1 MENPCLNDN
10 FVDAAALRRYNFFKG
25 LILVL
30 LAALL
35 LGLWGFTRQFA
46 SIQAPTLAGPDGV
59 VAPGT
64 VTLNGRGSPNSDIN
78 VQMNGRSLGTTTVNA
93 DGSWSL
99 DTDLAAGEYDFIALA
114 LDSDGLERG
123 RSAGLTLNVTEPL
136 VFTAP
141 TLALPGG
148 EVNTAAVPFSG
159 TGTPGSRVDLFNNG
173 VSLGTAV
180 VDSNGQWT
188 VTAPINRAIN
198 DLQAFGFDPGGAAI
212 GDSGLQRLFL
222 PSAAASLT
230 LNAPDLGEFNLDDA
244 GLSQSTIRL
253 TGTGEPFTQVRLAL
267 GGLDLS
273 TVDVDADGNWSFDGD
288 FALEAGTYD
297 LQARMATSDG
307 TDLGTAVAAGLVVPA
322 VGTAPT
328 LVVDAADDGLTWHG
342 TALASSTVE
351 IVVNGEVAGTAVAG
365 TDGNWSW
372 TPDLELGAYEVT
384 VRAADDPDLSSDVQ
398 TARVGQPVA
407 IDAANVVDAGNG
419 TGELTLRGTAVA
431 NSQIQILIN
440 GEVVDTVTAD
450 AAGIWTY
457 AASLPNG
464 RYAVNGRYLDLSEAQ
479 AEQMAAVQTVT
490 VGQPT
495 GALQLLF
502 AGVSQAGQQGTA
514 PAGSPAVEIILDASG
529 SMMELLGDDT
539 RFEAARAALQAITD
553 NVLPDGAPIAVRVF
567 GNIEGDYSCRT
578 DLMIPYQPLDR
589 EAMNAFLT
597 EVEPQF
603 NANTSIADSL
613 ARVPFD
619 LADAGDLE
627 RIVVLLTDG
636 QETCGGD
643 PAAQIQT
650 LRDSGI
656 DVQVN
661 IVGLAI
667 ADDAL
672 KAEFERWAE
681 IGGGQYFDV
690 TDPGRL
696 AGMLGEVVL
705 VPYVVRNEAGEVVT
719 IGRVGG
725 RAQTLPVGTYEV
737 EVRIV
742 PAVTFEMVE
751 IVEGETV
758 QLSLDE

>member
-46 SIQAPTLAGPDGV
+46 SIQDPTLAGPNGV

-64 VTLNGRGSPNSDIN
+64 VTLNGRGAPNSDID

-93 DGSWSL
+93 DGNWSL
-99 DTDLAAGEYDFIALA
+99 DTNLAAGTYDFVALA
-114 LDSDGLERG
+114 IDPDGLERG
-123 RSAGLTLNVTEPL
+123 RSAGLTLNVAEPL

-159 TGTPGSRVDLFNNG
+159 TGTPGSTVDLFNNG

-180 VDSNGQWT
+180 VNSSGQWT
-188 VTAPINRAIN
+188 ITAPINRAIN
-198 DLQAFGFDPGGAAI
+198 DLQAFGFDPDGTAI
-212 GDSGLQRLFL
+212 GDSGIQRLFL
-222 PSAAASLT
+222 PSAAAGLT
-230 LNAPDLGEFNLDDA
+230 LNTPDLGEFNLDDA

-267 GGLDLS
+267 GGLDLGP
-273 TVDVDADGNWSFDGD
+273 VDVDADGKWSFDGD
-288 FALEAGTYD
+288 FALEPGTYD
-297 LQARMATSDG
+297 LQARMVLPGDVE
-307 TDLGTAVAAGLVVPA
+307 LGTAVAAGLVVPV

-328 LVVDAADDGLTWHG
+328 LVVDADGLTWHG
-342 TALASSTVE
+342 TALPNSTVE
-351 IVVNGEVAGTAVAG
+351 IVVNGEVVGTAVTDA
-365 TDGNWSW
+365 DGNWSW

-384 VRAADDPDLSSDVQ
+384 VRAADDPDLASDVQ
-398 TARVGQPVA
+398 TVRVGQPVA
-407 IDAANVVDAGNG
+407 ISVAAVVDAGDG
-419 TGELTLRGTAVA
+419 TGELTLRGTAVP

-440 GEVVDTVTAD
+440 GEVVDTVTAGAD
-450 AAGIWTY
+450 GSWTY
-457 AASLPNG
+457 TATLPNG
-464 RYAVNGRYLDLSEAQ
+464 SYAVNGRYLDLSEAQ

-502 AGVSQAGQQGTA
+502 AGASEAGQQGTA

-529 SMMELLGDDT
+529 SMMELLGSDT

-553 NVLPDGAPIAVRVF
+553 NVLPDGTPIAVRAF
-567 GNIEGDYSCRT
+567 GNIEGNYSCRT
-578 DLMIPYQPLDR
+578 DLMIPHQPLDR
-589 EAMNAFLT
+589 EAMNAFLA

-603 NANTSIADSL
+603 NANTPIADSL

-619 LADAGDLE
+619 LADAGDLG

-636 QETCGGD
+636 KETCGGD
-643 PAAQIQT
+643 PAAQIQK

-661 IVGLAI
+661 IVGLTI

-696 AGMLGEVVL
+696 AEVLGEAVL
-705 VPYVVRNEAGEVVT
+705 VPYVVRDEAGDVVA

-725 RAQTLPVGTYEV
+725 RVQTLPVGTYEV
-737 EVRIV
+737 EVVTV

-751 IVEGETV
+751 IVKGETV
-758 QLSLDE
+758 QLTLDK